1 MSAPKEAGSSST
13 SDGEVRAEIESREV
27 TIHEKE
33 GVDQVEVRGTVKN
46 FASGFRRYLEKGPKA
61 AQIAIEINT
70 GQYPDFHPT
79 RAKEWAVQ
87 IMISGCDTEEE
98 ATILAD
104 RIKPHIREWL
114 NPPAPPKLGRKFGK
128 Q

>member
-33 GVDQVEVRGTVKN
+33 GVDQVTVRGTVKN

-70 GQYPDFHPT
+70 GRYPDFHPT

-87 IMISGCDTEEE
+87 IMIAGCDTEEE
-98 ATILAD
+98 AAILAD

-114 NPPAPPKLGRKFGK
+114 NPPAVKLGKPKLGR